1 MDDRTSSRD
10 YYIVHRGA
18 GGVAG
23 TSRDAKA
30 LCEKDLERAL
40 EQRYPLIVIEP
51 RWLGDEVI
59 RWIKFGNFLHK
70 TAVLTSLGC
79 LAGLPL
85 APPHLTMYACLPL
98 GLVGVS
104 CAVTYD
110 VSWQFD
116 PCCQYQVDYRGEEL
130 TQVPSHELSCR
141 SPVVLVRRN
150 DIYRKMLHTS
160 LAFAVAAYF
169 SWIFYKQS

>member
-1 MDDRTSSRD
+1 MVDEKSSGN

-30 LCEKDLERAL
+30 ICEKDLESAL
-40 EQRYPLIVIEP
+40 EQRYPLIVVEP

-59 RWIKFGNFLHK
+59 RWVKFGNFLHK
-70 TAVLTSLGC
+70 TAVLASLGC
-79 LAGLPL
+79 LVTVPL
-85 APPHLTMYACLPL
+85 TPPHLIQYICLPL

-104 CAVTYD
+104 CAVIYNL
-110 VSWQFD
+110 SWQFD

-130 TQVPSHELSCR
+130 TRVPSHELSCR
-141 SPVVLVRRN
+141 SPVILVKRN
-150 DIYRKMLHTS
+150 DKYRKVLHTT
-160 LAFAVAAYF
+160 LALAAAVYP
-169 SWIFYKQS
+169 SWRFYNQY